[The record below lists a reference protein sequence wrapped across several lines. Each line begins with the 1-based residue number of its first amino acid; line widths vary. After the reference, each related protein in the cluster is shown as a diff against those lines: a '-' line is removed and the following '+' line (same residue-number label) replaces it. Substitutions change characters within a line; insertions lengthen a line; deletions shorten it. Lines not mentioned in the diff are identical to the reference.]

1 MCVKL
6 AAQAPSGNITR
17 LRKANLEERV
27 LSRREMNSKKE
38 EKEEEDYQ
46 SIKEYQENQ
55 DRREGRSKT
64 VLKKFTHALDAL
76 RGDCPSVNS
85 FFLYVD
91 SEKQEDVILP
101 LSYVFKDAVFQY
113 MGIQRFKVQNVDTS
127 QIDLPVCLARILQ
140 GTSKGI
146 YGML

>member
-38 EKEEEDYQ
+38 EEEEEEKDCQ
-46 SIKEYQENQ
+46 FIKEHQENR

-64 VLKKFTHALDAL
+64 VLKKFTHALEIAL
-76 RGDCPSVNS
+76 
-85 FFLYVD
+85 L
-91 SEKQEDVILP
+91 
-101 LSYVFKDAVFQY
+101 
-113 MGIQRFKVQNVDTS
+113 
-127 QIDLPVCLARILQ
+127 
-140 GTSKGI
+140 
-146 YGML
+146 